1 MSTLLREI
9 IRIPETAGAED
20 YVLRLTEG
28 VGSGGLAR
36 TIDEYVVTDALAEA
50 FDQALD
56 LVGSALRDNQ
66 SRAAFLSGSFGSGKS
81 HFMAVL
87 YALLGHDPRARST
100 SELQPAIARHDP
112 ALSGRKFLRLA
123 FHFLDARS
131 VEETVLGGYVAQIQA
146 LQLARIADE
155 LRGPRL
161 PLPDG
166 RYRSSPAGSPIAV
179 TMSFSEELTVR
190 MSRPRAN
197 VRARPRTTVRDAAAG
212 RGRPPRQ
219 LATPGARCRRPP

>member
-1 MSTLLREI
+1 
-9 IRIPETAGAED
+9 
-20 YVLRLTEG
+20 
-28 VGSGGLAR
+28 
-36 TIDEYVVTDALAEA
+36 
-50 FDQALD
+50 
-56 LVGSALRDNQ
+56 
-66 SRAAFLSGSFGSGKS
+66 
-81 HFMAVL
+81 MAVL

-146 LQLARIADE
+146 QLARIADE

-166 RYRSSPAGSPIAV
+166 RYRSSPAGGPHCGRDVLFGGID
-179 TMSFSEELTVR
+179 
-190 MSRPRAN
+190 RPHEPP
-197 VRARPRTTVRDAAAG
+197 AR
-212 RGRPPRQ
+212 
-219 LATPGARCRRPP
+219 